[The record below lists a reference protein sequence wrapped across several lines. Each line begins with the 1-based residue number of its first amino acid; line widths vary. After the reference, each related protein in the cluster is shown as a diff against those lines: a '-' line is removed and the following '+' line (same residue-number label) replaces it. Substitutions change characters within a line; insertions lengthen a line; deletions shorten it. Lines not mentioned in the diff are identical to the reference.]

1 MLIDTNHAASRIEQ
15 RGIPPMFISLLMQY
29 GEKSHSGHDGII
41 RYFSKKSKKKM
52 KYELGNSIINQLS
65 RFMNIYL
72 VHSRDEKVLITAG
85 RRNKRIKD
93 KYKSRSMRCSNI

>member
-1 MLIDTNHAASRIEQ
+1 MLINTNHAASRIEQ

-93 KYKSRSMRCSNI
+93 K